1 MTDIGFGLINRRI
14 IIVTLFCM
22 VISVSVLN
30 NQLPIRTTNATS
42 IFIDIVLL
50 TGYIIIL
57 RSSYLL
63 PFALLFALFGIY
75 KEANH
80 YIKGSYQNKESLSKL
95 KQGFSSLVVF
105 FRTLI
110 FFARLLPSFFY
121 YFGKWIDEPQ
131 SLFSN
136 YILYINKKGKLSTDG
151 IFIESDTLAK
161 KFIRFVRFFDRVG
174 LIGVIFLSTIPTQA
188 TFVMRAGVIGLSFAV
203 IIFLF
208 RGDFSFIV
216 KDNVGSKDTP
226 IS

>member
-105 FRTLI
+105 FSHPD
-110 FFARLLPSFFY
+110 FFRA
-121 YFGKWIDEPQ
+121 I
-131 SLFSN
+131 
-136 YILYINKKGKLSTDG
+136 ITI
-151 IFIESDTLAK
+151 
-161 KFIRFVRFFDRVG
+161 V
-174 LIGVIFLSTIPTQA
+174 FL
-188 TFVMRAGVIGLSFAV
+188 
-203 IIFLF
+203 LF
-208 RGDFSFIV
+208 RKMD
-216 KDNVGSKDTP
+216 
-226 IS
+226 